1 MMDIRTIGRE
11 TLLPSTSFFRIR
23 FDMKYSKDN
32 RNYFFSLKYIKL
44 LCLRSILL
52 ILISSCSVLNGKKT
66 DKEKITREKKIEVSV
81 IDSNSDEIREE
92 TSVHHNVHDPILGA
106 ERMNLYLD
114 SLKGKR
120 IAIVSNQTSMIG
132 KTHLVD
138 TLMSLGVNIVKVF
151 SPEHGFRG
159 DADAGEK
166 VGSSIDQKTGI
177 PLISL
182 YGKNKK
188 PYPEQLSD
196 IDIVIYD
203 IQDVGVRFY
212 TYISTL
218 HYVMEACAEN
228 GKPIIVLDRPN
239 PNGHY
244 IDGPV
249 LESSQKSFVGMDPV
263 PIVYGMTIGEYALMV
278 NGEFWLSDSL
288 QCNLWIVPCKYYLH
302 KSKYV
307 LSVAPSPNLRTE
319 AAITLYPSLCL
330 FEATTVSVGRGTDRP
345 FELYGHPKFPNKG
358 FTFTPISCFGAKSPL
373 CENILCYGYDL
384 KNTLKK
390 RSYEINLNWIIQAKI
405 VLGDSVDFINQP
417 AFFNRLAG
425 NTQLQ
430 QQILSGVP
438 IKDIRTSW
446 KPGLDNFKK
455 IRQRYLLYD

>member
-1 MMDIRTIGRE
+1 
-11 TLLPSTSFFRIR
+11 
-23 FDMKYSKDN
+23 
-32 RNYFFSLKYIKL
+32 
-44 LCLRSILL
+44 
-52 ILISSCSVLNGKKT
+52 LISSCSVLSASEN
-66 DKEKITREKKIEVSV
+66 ESEKKIREKIEISV
-81 IDSNSDEIREE
+81 IEDLPSEIRLEKTFHGKIHE
-92 TSVHHNVHDPILGA
+92 PVLGG

-120 IAIVSNQTSMIG
+120 IAIVGNQTSLIG

-138 TLMSLGVNIVKVF
+138 TLLALGVKIQKVF

-166 VGSSIDQKTGI
+166 VGSSIDAKTGI
-177 PLISL
+177 PLVSL

-188 PYPEQLSD
+188 PYPEQLAD
-196 IDIVIYD
+196 VDIVIYD

-228 GKPIIVLDRPN
+228 GKTVIVLDRPN

-244 IDGPV
+244 VDGPV
-249 LESSQKSFVGMDPV
+249 LEASQKSFVGMDPV

-278 NGEFWLSDSL
+278 NGEYWLSDSL
-288 QCNLWIVPCKYYLH
+288 QCNLWIVPCKHYLH
-302 KSKYV
+302 KTKYV
-307 LSVAPSPNLRTE
+307 LPVAPSPNLRSE
-319 AAITLYPSLCL
+319 AAISLYPSLCL
-330 FEATTVSVGRGTDRP
+330 FEATTVSIGRGTDRP
-345 FELYGHPKFPNKG
+345 FEVYGHPKFPNKG
-358 FTFTPISCFGAKSPL
+358 FEFRPISCFGAKSPL

-384 KNTLKK
+384 RNSLKK
-390 RSYEINLNWIIQAKI
+390 RSYELNLNWIIQAKI

-425 NTQLQ
+425 NTTLQ
-430 QQILSGVP
+430 KQIVSGMTV
-438 IKDIRTSW
+438 KEIRSSW
-446 KPGLDNFKK
+446 RPGLDNFKK

>member
-1 MMDIRTIGRE
+1 
-11 TLLPSTSFFRIR
+11 
-23 FDMKYSKDN
+23 
-32 RNYFFSLKYIKL
+32 
-44 LCLRSILL
+44 LCLKSILL
-52 ILISSCSVLNGKKT
+52 ILISSCSVLSASEN
-66 DKEKITREKKIEVSV
+66 ESEKKIREKIEISV
-81 IDSNSDEIREE
+81 IEDLPSEIRLEKTFHGKIHE
-92 TSVHHNVHDPILGA
+92 PVLGG

-120 IAIVSNQTSMIG
+120 IAIVGNQTSLIG

-138 TLMSLGVNIVKVF
+138 TLLALGVKIQKVF

-166 VGSSIDQKTGI
+166 VGSSIDAKTGI
-177 PLISL
+177 PLVSL

-188 PYPEQLSD
+188 PYPEQLAD
-196 IDIVIYD
+196 VDIVIYD

-228 GKPIIVLDRPN
+228 GKTVIVLDRPN

-244 IDGPV
+244 VDGPV
-249 LESSQKSFVGMDPV
+249 LEASQKSFVGMDPV

-278 NGEFWLSDSL
+278 NGEYWLSDSL
-288 QCNLWIVPCKYYLH
+288 QCNLWIVPCKHYLH
-302 KSKYV
+302 KTKYV
-307 LSVAPSPNLRTE
+307 LPVAPSPNLRSE
-319 AAITLYPSLCL
+319 AAISLYPSLCL
-330 FEATTVSVGRGTDRP
+330 FEATTVSIGRGTDRP
-345 FELYGHPKFPNKG
+345 FEVYGHPKFPNKG
-358 FTFTPISCFGAKSPL
+358 FEFRPISCFGAKSPL

-384 KNTLKK
+384 RNSLKK
-390 RSYEINLNWIIQAKI
+390 RSYELNLNWIIQAKI

-425 NTQLQ
+425 NTTLQ
-430 QQILSGVP
+430 KQIVSGMTV
-438 IKDIRTSW
+438 KEIRSSW
-446 KPGLDNFKK
+446 RPGLDNFKK